1 MKKTT
6 HSDLAEVLAQNS
18 NITTA
23 TLLMYLHGL
32 EHRILELETAV
43 QIQQSV
49 FLARI
54 MDLEGRMS
62 AQTGAQI
69 GKAQENLIKA
79 ICSADQEKIK

>member
-6 HSDLAEVLAQNS
+6 HSDLAEVLAQNG

-32 EHRILELETAV
+32 EQRIFELETAV
-43 QIQQSV
+43 QIQQCM

-69 GKAQENLIKA
+69 GKAQANLIKA
-79 ICSADQEKIK
+79 ICTADQE